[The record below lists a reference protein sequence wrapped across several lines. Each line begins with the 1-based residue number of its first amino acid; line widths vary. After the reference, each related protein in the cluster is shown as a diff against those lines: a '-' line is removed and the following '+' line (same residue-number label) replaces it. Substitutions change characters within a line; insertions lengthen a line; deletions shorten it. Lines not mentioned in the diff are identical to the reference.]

1 MRAHWRRWLAG
12 GAAVL
17 AVLAVLFACAVII
30 PQSAGRAG
38 PDKPDQLAVN
48 LVSAP
53 MAVPASGGISFS
65 WVTRD
70 ARAGAAQHGYQLRV
84 AASLADLDSAG
95 TAVWD
100 SGLVSGGAPDASYAG
115 PALSAGTR
123 YWWEVRTTDAAG
135 QGSQWSAP
143 GQFST
148 ALGATWDT
156 SPVWVRTPPGG
167 VNSGWAFMRGSLA
180 IDSSAISAATVY
192 ATGGSTEP
200 TRQYVFRLSVNGQVI
215 GVGPARPAN
224 AASQAEYSAWDVTRL
239 LKTGQTNTFGALAYT
254 SQHGVFQLE
263 LVVQYKDGQRQ
274 VWGTG
279 HTWQGLDGAAV
290 YPAAGSVSPLY
301 YTAPVEN
308 LDAERYP
315 FGFDTAAF
323 QPAAAG
329 GWSSVVGKGAIN
341 GLTPDTAANDTLAVH
356 KPVKITPLG
365 PGRYLLDF
373 GTTQVGGLR
382 LSLNGTAGQRVRIQS
397 GEVLS
402 SPDSVRY
409 KLAAGDTYD
418 DTWTLRSGPQTLQY
432 WGYRVFRYVEVTGAP
447 QPLTAAN
454 TAALALV
461 YPDQPGQSSLAT
473 SSAALDQ
480 VWQFTKDSIEDLNLN
495 LYLDSPTRERSG
507 AYMGDDY
514 IHQLGQAAVDGDSS
528 LAQFSLNYVITD
540 MILGDHTPI
549 MEFQELAPVA
559 ALAQYQQTG
568 DPAVLTGLY
577 PLLKQLLPGR
587 YLGSDGL
594 ISMPVN
600 PFDGPHPITGEPEQ
614 LTDWPAVDR
623 DGFVY
628 SRENTVI
635 NAFGYASY
643 AAMAKIAAVLGDQGG
658 ASSDGATATRIAA
671 AMRGKLYDPATGAF
685 RDGVGVNHEAV
696 QSSVYA
702 VALGAANP
710 DQAKTAAA
718 AIAGRGMAC
727 SAYCAGYLL
736 EALYDGGQAQAA
748 LRLLTATGS
757 ASWLHM
763 ISLGAGSTMEA
774 WTPALKPNLTY
785 SHPWSASPA
794 FIVPGYLFGVS
805 ALTPGWR
812 TVLIHPQPAALTS
825 GSVQVPSPRGPVSV
839 RFTANGPSFTAEVDV
854 PATATAGVALPGVAA
869 GQRVWVDGQPRT
881 AEPLTAAAGDAA
893 ADTTVG
899 DPATDATGQSGL
911 AVVPVTSGW
920 HRVST
925 GPAGTAPVDTA
936 P

>member
-1 MRAHWRRWLAG
+1 M
-12 GAAVL
+12 
-17 AVLAVLFACAVII
+17 
-30 PQSAGRAG
+30 
-38 PDKPDQLAVN
+38 
-48 LVSAP
+48 
-53 MAVPASGGISFS
+53 
-65 WVTRD
+65 
-70 ARAGAAQHGYQLRV
+70 
-84 AASLADLDSAG
+84 
-95 TAVWD
+95 
-100 SGLVSGGAPDASYAG
+100 
-115 PALSAGTR
+115 
-123 YWWEVRTTDAAG
+123 
-135 QGSQWSAP
+135 
-143 GQFST
+143 
-148 ALGATWDT
+148 
-156 SPVWVRTPPGG
+156 
-167 VNSGWAFMRGSLA
+167 
-180 IDSSAISAATVY
+180 
-192 ATGGSTEP
+192 
-200 TRQYVFRLSVNGQVI
+200 I
-215 GVGPARPAN
+215 GVGPARPAD
-224 AASQAEYSAWDVTRL
+224 AATSTEYSAWDVTKL

-254 SQHGVFQLE
+254 SQRGAFQLE
-263 LVVQYKDGQRQ
+263 LVVQYKDGKRQ

-279 HTWQGLDGAAV
+279 RTWKGLDGEAA
-290 YPAAGSVSPLY
+290 YPAAGSVSPQY

-315 FGFDTAAF
+315 FGFDTAGY
-323 QPAAAG
+323 QPAAAD
-329 GWSSVVGKGAIN
+329 GWTPVVGKGALK
-341 GLTPDTAANDTLAVH
+341 GLTPDTAANDTLAAH

-365 PGRYLLDF
+365 PGKYLLDF

-382 LSLNGTAGQRVRIQS
+382 LTLNGTAGQQVRIQS

-402 SPDSVRY
+402 SPDSVQY

-447 QPLTAAN
+447 QPLTTAN

-461 YPDQPGQSSLAT
+461 YPDQPDQSSLAT

-480 VWQFTKDSIEDLNLN
+480 VWQFTKDSVEDLNLN

-514 IHQLGQAAVDGDSS
+514 IHQLAQAAVDGDSA
-528 LAQFSLNYVITD
+528 LAQYSLNYVTTD
-540 MILGDHTPI
+540 MTLGDHTPI

-568 DPAVLTGLY
+568 DPAVLSALY
-577 PLLKQLLPGR
+577 PLLKQLLPAR
-587 YLGSDGL
+587 YLAADGL
-594 ISMPVN
+594 INMPVN
-600 PFDGPHPITGEPEQ
+600 PFGGSHPVAGEPQQ
-614 LTDWPAVDR
+614 LTDWPASQR

-628 SRENTVI
+628 SRENTVV

-643 AAMAKIAAVLGDQGG
+643 AAMAKIAAVLGDQGAAG
-658 ASSDGATATRIAA
+658 RDTATATGIAT
-671 AMRGKLYDPATGAF
+671 AMRDKLYDPATGAF
-685 RDGVGVNHEAV
+685 RDGVGVDHEAV

-702 VALGAANP
+702 VALGVANP

-748 LRLLTATGS
+748 LRLLTATS
-757 ASWLHM
+757 STSWLHM

-774 WTPALKPNLTY
+774 WNPAIKPNLSY

-825 GSVQVPSPRGPVSV
+825 GSVQVPSPRGPVTV
-839 RFTANGPSFTAEVDV
+839 RFTASGSSFTAEVGV
-854 PATATAGVALPGVAA
+854 PATATAEVALPGVVA

-881 AEPLTAAAGDAA
+881 AEPLTAAEGDTAAAVPATAGDPST
-893 ADTTVG
+893 DTT
-899 DPATDATGQSGL
+899 GQAGL

-925 GPAGTAPVDTA
+925 GPAGTAPI